1 MQQFNSERFGG
12 PDTPE
17 DELRKRADFGFEA
30 EQNSETEGGYAG
42 REQEGTVSAEAGEQP
57 KVEVTGSETGT
68 ETPATSQLSP
78 ESILNSQTE
87 PESEAD
93 KFIADHVGGDR
104 EVTEDTAADVLND
117 LLNITQKS
125 ETK

>member
-17 DELRKRADFGFEA
+17 DELKKRADFGFEA
-30 EQNSETEGGYAG
+30 EQNRETQGDYAVEGQDNNA
-42 REQEGTVSAEAGEQP
+42 TAEAGEQLP
-57 KVEVTGSETGT
+57 GKEAESASSVETQAANE
-68 ETPATSQLSP
+68 LSP
-78 ESILNSQTE
+78 EAVLNSQTE